1 MPKGKN
7 SKLKLYYLAE
17 ILLKYTDDVHYI
29 TMQDI
34 LEKLEEYEVTADR
47 KTIYKDIEDL
57 GKLGLV
63 VEKKKIGK
71 YYQYHVVEK
80 QFELAELKLLVDA
93 IQSSKFVTEKKTAEL
108 IGRLEQLASR
118 YEAASLQRQ
127 VYTIGRIK
135 AANEGVYY
143 NVDSIHN
150 AISENKKIRFQYY
163 QWNEK
168 KEMILR
174 RDGKNY
180 HISPW
185 SLVWDDENYY
195 LIGYDSEADKIKHY
209 RVDKMLHIRI
219 SEDMREGQYLFDKI
233 DMAEYTRKSF
243 GMFGG
248 KEQTVKL
255 KGTNDMAG
263 VILDRFGTKINLI
276 PCDEEHFTV
285 NVDVQV
291 SQQFFGWVCSLG
303 QNVKIVGP
311 EDVTEQM
318 KQHLEEVLMLYK

>member
-7 SKLKLYYLAE
+7 SRLKLYRLAE

-34 LEKLEEYEVTADR
+34 MEKLEEYEVTADR
-47 KTIYKDIEDL
+47 KTLYKDIEDL
-57 GKLGLV
+57 GEFGLI
-63 VEKKKIGK
+63 VEKEKIGK

-93 IQSSKFVTEKKTAEL
+93 IQSSKFITERKTAEL
-108 IGRLEQLASR
+108 IDKLEQLASK

-135 AANEGVYY
+135 AANESVYY

-150 AISENKKIRFQYY
+150 AISENRKIWFQYY

-174 RDGKNY
+174 RDGKKY

-195 LIGYDSEADKIKHY
+195 LIGYDTEADKIKHY

-219 SEDMREGQYLFDKI
+219 SEDVREGQKIFDKI
-233 DMAEYTRKSF
+233 DMAEYARKSF

-248 KEQTVKL
+248 TEQTVKL
-255 KGTNDMAG
+255 KVKNDMAG
-263 VILDRFGTKINLI
+263 VIIDRFGTNINLI
-276 PCDEEHFTV
+276 PYDEEHFTV
-285 NVDVQV
+285 NVEVQV

-303 QNVKIVGP
+303 QNVKIIGP

-318 KQHLEEVLMLYK
+318 KQHLEEVRMQYS